1 MIVCSCR
8 RVSDRAVS
16 ASVAAG
22 ASNVPEVASLCG
34 AGSRCGGC
42 HAELER
48 IIESHVSIR
57 SGLDPSFA
65 A

>member
-1 MIVCSCR
+1 VIVCSCR

-16 ASVAAG
+16 ASVIAG
-22 ASNVPEVASLCG
+22 AASVPEVAALCG

-42 HAELER
+42 HPELER
-48 IIESHVSIR
+48 LIESHVSIR
-57 SGLDPSFA
+57 TSLAGSPA